1 MGYIH
6 SCTQR
11 EKNKYI
17 FPKQKHKLFT
27 MKRRELNDL
36 KVEGQKNGYTH
47 ARSGS
52 LGETGNVK

>member
-36 KVEGQKNGYTH
+36 KVEGQESSEWDKGVQASNY
-47 ARSGS
+47 
-52 LGETGNVK
+52 EIN